1 MLIEY
6 VFEDFNNAVNY
17 MKKLRNKSTLSN
29 ITYYQYEGKYYVVWD
44 VCGAENNKN
53 ILT

>member
-17 MKKLRNKSTLSN
+17 MKKLRNKSAVGHV
-29 ITYYQYEGKYYVVWD
+29 TYYQYEGKYYIIWEQVVASQ
-44 VCGAENNKN
+44 VK
-53 ILT
+53 LT